1 MSAVK
6 KNTRKRK
13 VCLIC
18 KGQLTIKLIK
28 VDGAQRRVEG
38 LVGQASITTKSTNTA
53 VVHCGEYLQIKVVVV
68 VLPWIVVPASKT
80 SGARGV
86 DSDQVTSD
94 LAKSL
99 ANCNAAIN
107 ILNPLSFTNCKQTHW
122 TLSIAATLVHR
133 ALPGCIDHRHRSQDS
148 TVAPC
153 PTVTPPSSHFRPS
166 LLSSHQLRSPPMI
179 RTALR

>member
-1 MSAVK
+1 MAGTSAPTNAFSLPLSVHLASPFLSFHHHFQRSK
-6 KNTRKRK
+6 HRA
-13 VCLIC
+13 
-18 KGQLTIKLIK
+18 
-28 VDGAQRRVEG
+28 AQCNRSHR
-38 LVGQASITTKSTNTA
+38 S
-53 VVHCGEYLQIKVVVV
+53 
-68 VLPWIVVPASKT
+68 P
-80 SGARGV
+80 
-86 DSDQVTSD
+86 
-94 LAKSL
+94 LAAL

-153 PTVTPPSSHFRPS
+153 PTVTPPSNHFRPS